1 MAMDHV
7 ECMRMF
13 VRVVELGS
21 FARASEEAEV
31 SRATATQAVAR
42 LEDRV
47 GVRLLHRTT
56 RQLSPT
62 EDGRAYYESC
72 VRILAEMAEA
82 EESLSNAKVKP
93 RGRLRVSTPQA
104 FTHLMFFPQLGRFL
118 QRYPELDIELVVT
131 DRSVNLV
138 EEGIDCAVR
147 ASPIADDSTLIARHV
162 AHVRWITC
170 ASPGYLKSHGLPRSI
185 DDLARH
191 DCIRFISPSTGRP
204 TDWRF
209 EKEGK
214 SLAFE
219 PRGRL
224 GVTSLETAASAAI
237 HGLGI
242 AQVPEPLVSAA
253 LRDKQARAVLVE
265 HIAPAPSLHVVYPS
279 NRHLS
284 AKVRAFADFVAEIF
298 PREVFR

>member
-1 MAMDHV
+1 MDHV

-21 FARASEEAEV
+21 FARASEAFEV
-31 SRATATQAVAR
+31 SRSVATQAIAR
-42 LEDRV
+42 LEDRL

-56 RQLSPT
+56 RRLSPT

-72 VRILAEMAEA
+72 VRILGDMAEA
-82 EESLSNAKVKP
+82 EEAITSVRLKP
-93 RGRLRVSTPQA
+93 RGRLRVTMPQA
-104 FTHLMFFPQLGRFL
+104 FDDVLFPELRRFL
-118 QRYPELDIELVVT
+118 DRYPDLDVEMVVT
-131 DRSVNLV
+131 DRAVNLV

-147 ASPIADDSTLIARHV
+147 ASPIADDSTLIARHI

-170 ASPGYLKSHGLPRSI
+170 ASPRYLKARGTPRAI
-185 DDLARH
+185 EDLGRH
-191 DCIRFISPSTGRP
+191 ECVRFTSPSTGRVS
-204 TDWRF
+204 DWKF
-209 EKEGK
+209 VAGGEA
-214 SLAFE
+214 LAFT
-219 PRGRL
+219 PRGRM
-224 GVTSLETAASAAI
+224 GVTSLEVAASAAV

-242 AQVPEPLVSAA
+242 AQVPEPLVSGA
-253 LRDKQARAVLVE
+253 LRAKAVRAILTG

-298 PREVFR
+298 PQAQFR

>member
-1 MAMDHV
+1 MDHV
-7 ECMRMF
+7 DCMRMF

-21 FARASEEAEV
+21 FARASDEFEV

-42 LEDRV
+42 LENRV

-72 VRILAEMAEA
+72 VRILEEMAEA

-93 RGRLRVSTPQA
+93 RGRLRVSAPQA
-104 FTHLMFFPQLGRFL
+104 FTHLVFFPQLARFL
-118 QRYPELDIELVVT
+118 QRYPELDLELIVT
-131 DRSVNLV
+131 DRAVNLV

-147 ASPIADDSTLIARHV
+147 GSPIADDSMLIARHV

-170 ASPGYLKSHGLPRSI
+170 AAPAYLRARGTPRRI
-185 DDLARH
+185 EDLAKH
-191 DCIRFISPSTGRP
+191 DCIRFISPSTGRSSE
-204 TDWRF
+204 WRF
-209 EKEGK
+209 EEEGR
-214 SLAFE
+214 SLTFA

-253 LRDKQARAVLVE
+253 LREREARAVLVE
-265 HIAPAPSLHVVYPS
+265 HIAPAPSMHVVYPS
-279 NRHLS
+279 KRHLS
-284 AKVRAFADFVAEIF
+284 AKVRVFADFVAEIF
-298 PREVFR
+298 PREQFR

>member
-1 MAMDHV
+1 MDRV
-7 ECMRMF
+7 DCMKMF

-21 FARASEEAEV
+21 FARASEELEV

-42 LEDRV
+42 LEDRL

-56 RQLSPT
+56 RRLSPT
-62 EDGRAYYESC
+62 EDGRAYYESS
-72 VRILAEMAEA
+72 VRILDEMAEA
-82 EESLSNAKVKP
+82 EESLSGSKLRP

-104 FTHLMFFPQLGRFL
+104 FTHLMFFPHLPRFL
-118 QRYPELDIELVVT
+118 ERYPELELELVVT
-131 DRSVNLV
+131 DRAVHMV

-147 ASPIADDSTLIARHV
+147 ASPIADDSLLIARHI

-170 ASPGYLKSHGLPRSI
+170 AAPRYLKARGPPRTLE
-185 DDLARH
+185 DLAGH

-204 TDWRF
+204 SDWSFVRD
-209 EKEGK
+209 GAAC
-214 SLAFE
+214 AFA

-224 GVTSLETAASAAI
+224 GVTSLETAASAAM

-253 LRDKQARAVLVE
+253 LREGKVKAVLAA

-279 NRHLS
+279 KRHLS